1 MPTPPT
7 PPKLIRETV
16 ELVGHLLVS
25 GDYYLHEREK
35 TDQRSAFEEAARIL
49 NITSSTVRHR
59 VGLGSARLGIS
70 PEDFKPEP
78 IQSTADLPDPL
89 ETLRRHKAANTNY
102 IAQKKTGWIRLIP
115 VRKEPFGIGFVGD
128 PHLDNKGTNL
138 AQLESD
144 LNLFKSAGIRCINI
158 GDMLDNFHHTGKL
171 AAIQAE
177 NRVSASEGL
186 SLAEWFI
193 KCGVKW
199 DAHIIGNH
207 DKWAGSEAAHLFS
220 EWAYPTRFYDWT
232 ARLIYAWDGGQ
243 VSVICSHDFKGSS
256 VHNPLHSLMR
266 RAKDDGTD
274 DVYVAGH
281 RHEWAQGEHENG
293 FRDKRYTFIR
303 ARGYKDYDDHAFRHG
318 YASQEAGRSALMTV
332 DPGTGGRMTFE
343 NLDEGVE
350 YLQMLKARYIE

>member
-7 PPKLIRETV
+7 PPKLIRDTV
-16 ELVGHLLVS
+16 ELVGHLLAS

-49 NITSSTVRHR
+49 SITSSTVRHR

-78 IQSTADLPDPL
+78 IQSTSDLPDPL

-144 LNLFKSAGIRCINI
+144 LNLFRSAGIRCVNI

-171 AAIQAE
+171 AKIQAE
-177 NRVSASEGL
+177 NRVSASEGGFPSL
-186 SLAEWFI
+186 S
-193 KCGVKW
+193 
-199 DAHIIGNH
+199 
-207 DKWAGSEAAHLFS
+207 
-220 EWAYPTRFYDWT
+220 
-232 ARLIYAWDGGQ
+232 
-243 VSVICSHDFKGSS
+243 GSS
-256 VHNPLHSLMR
+256 
-266 RAKDDGTD
+266 
-274 DVYVAGH
+274 
-281 RHEWAQGEHENG
+281 
-293 FRDKRYTFIR
+293 
-303 ARGYKDYDDHAFRHG
+303 
-318 YASQEAGRSALMTV
+318 SA
-332 DPGTGGRMTFE
+332 
-343 NLDEGVE
+343 
-350 YLQMLKARYIE
+350 A